1 MSLSSLALVFLV
13 SVLILTGAQ
22 PSAGA
27 EPETCGAISLCWEVT
42 SSLTSE
48 RRQLYLNNNCVLEAD
63 RKSGSWFLEP
73 RMQHTLRYS
82 LSNKSSTW
90 RIYTMCPPHL
100 LVDSLNGSGA
110 QMFPIP
116 FANSK
121 IKDSDQSFQF
131 QRSINLGCQG
141 EVFHISEADGV
152 ALVLVRAAEFPLKI
166 TTVSTALSLSWG
178 FRDCFLEGSPCTLLL
193 FDASGNNVYRET
205 VRDQT
210 DEKIQAL
217 TPCECYTSC
226 LTIAGQHDI
235 CAASITDPM
244 PPSNLTIISSSA
256 HSLTVYWDK
265 PAFGSFDWFQL
276 DVHLLGRRGEVANPL
291 LQSYSLIQ
299 SGTTFLIDGLPACLK
314 VNVSLASVCEVVEM
328 KKSPEIFVVANL
340 APVKFVKV
348 TQTAGSTDGYVV
360 SWSVTGDPTEIFF
373 YVYKNGA
380 LQCAQKQME
389 YISTGLQ
396 PCTQEILTVEAV
408 CRTGAVADS
417 RTITVATAP
426 ETITDLFYKRAVDGG
441 FFSWKPPPVFHG
453 VSISIVNTLTVFTRK
468 NYYQVLGLES
478 CTQYQFVFEVVCGHW
493 RSEAITRTE
502 FTGCPVDI
510 PPSGY
515 RSIVVLPETIHV
527 HIYFPWMFSD
537 YMNDPTSRAYV
548 KLATIANS
556 KILQLFLDS
565 GQFSSVEVEMLYLSK
580 SNDTVEMNVAVGV
593 HFSDPTSSLMHLLSG
608 VNHSNVYPMGSG
620 LFWKDEDECANATA
634 NDCPV
639 ESDCINTFDSF
650 TCVCHQGYFEP
661 SGHERACKDH
671 GVFTRCEPDLM
682 KIIVSKEY
690 LADQLKSGLNLV
702 LNDGSCAVKEGH
714 EYYTFT
720 ITEKQDY
727 CRGQLLINETHSIFK
742 HVITN
747 DFHSDL
753 IIREEPLIFEVKCAY
768 LRQSLVNMPLPTPP
782 HIRIFKPIVQYHEE
796 KLQLT
801 MTLYKDHT
809 FSPDAAYGASPV
821 IWLNDDLY
829 LEVKSSGAFGIAF
842 VLQVTSCWATTT
854 PDSQEKRKFH
864 FLQDGCPNDETF
876 RWHSANGASNSS
888 RFSIKMFHFVEVANH
903 PIYLHCQANICHAGA
918 ADCLVECSAEQ
929 ILKRLRRD
937 VLATGSKPVNGI
949 VSVGPIDL
957 WSTTESGAL
966 ELGAAATNWRDL
978 KVLLSLAGG
987 IIGMMLLMLA
997 VALMKQI
1004 IIQKTRSRI
1013 AHCLI

>member
-1 MSLSSLALVFLV
+1 MLSLCSLALVFLV
-13 SVLILTGAQ
+13 SALIVTGAQ
-22 PSAGA
+22 PSAGV

-48 RRQLYLNNNCVLEAD
+48 R
-63 RKSGSWFLEP
+63 
-73 RMQHTLRYS
+73 
-82 LSNKSSTW
+82 SST
-90 RIYTMCPPHL
+90 PP
-100 LVDSLNGSGA
+100 GG
-110 QMFPIP
+110 FPKWKWCR
-116 FANSK
+116 N
-121 IKDSDQSFQF
+121 
-131 QRSINLGCQG
+131 
-141 EVFHISEADGV
+141 
-152 ALVLVRAAEFPLKI
+152 
-166 TTVSTALSLSWG
+166 VSHPVYRL
-178 FRDCFLEGSPCTLLL
+178 DCFLEGSPCTLLL

-210 DEKIQAL
+210 NEKIQAL

-276 DVHLLGRRGEVANPL
+276 DVHLLGWRGKVANPL

-314 VNVSLASVCEVVEM
+314 VNVSLASVCEMVEM

-340 APVKFVKV
+340 
-348 TQTAGSTDGYVV
+348 
-360 SWSVTGDPTEIFF
+360 
-373 YVYKNGA
+373 
-380 LQCAQKQME
+380 
-389 YISTGLQ
+389 
-396 PCTQEILTVEAV
+396 
-408 CRTGAVADS
+408 
-417 RTITVATAP
+417 
-426 ETITDLFYKRAVDGG
+426 
-441 FFSWKPPPVFHG
+441 
-453 VSISIVNTLTVFTRK
+453 
-468 NYYQVLGLES
+468 
-478 CTQYQFVFEVVCGHW
+478 
-493 RSEAITRTE
+493 
-502 FTGCPVDI
+502 
-510 PPSGY
+510 
-515 RSIVVLPETIHV
+515 
-527 HIYFPWMFSD
+527 
-537 YMNDPTSRAYV
+537 
-548 KLATIANS
+548 
-556 KILQLFLDS
+556 
-565 GQFSSVEVEMLYLSK
+565 
-580 SNDTVEMNVAVGV
+580 
-593 HFSDPTSSLMHLLSG
+593 
-608 VNHSNVYPMGSG
+608 
-620 LFWKDEDECANATA
+620 DEDECTNATA

-661 SGHERACKDH
+661 SGRERACKDH
-671 GVFTRCEPDLM
+671 GVFTSCEPDLM

-690 LADQLKSGLNLV
+690 LADQLKSRLNLV

-727 CRGQLLINETHSIFK
+727 CRGQLLINETHSVFK

-782 HIRIFKPIVQYHEE
+782 HIRIFKPVVQYHEE

-809 FSPDAAYGASPV
+809 FSPDAAYGASPA

-903 PIYLHCQANICHAGA
+903 PIYLHCQANICHIGA
-918 ADCLVECSAEQ
+918 ADCLVECSAKQ
-929 ILKRLRRD
+929 ILKRLSRD

-966 ELGAAATNWRDL
+966 ELGAAATKWRDL
-978 KVLLSLAGG
+978 KVLLWLAGG
-987 IIGMMLLMLA
+987 IIGIMLLMFA
-997 VALMKQI
+997 VALMKHI
-1004 IIQKTRSRI
+1004 IIQNTRSRI
-1013 AHCLI
+1013 AHCLIE